1 MHPDITLTELE
12 SAINYW
18 RNKSPSVG
26 DELRLG
32 PEAAALAS
40 PYAMMILQK
49 RSSLSMDDLEPGAQ
63 SAIEKWLLARPK
75 R

>member
-1 MHPDITLTELE
+1 MNPDITLTELE

-18 RNKSPSVG
+18 RNQSPSVG
-26 DELRLG
+26 DELRLC

-49 RSSLSMDDLEPGAQ
+49 RSSLSTNDLEPMAQ
-63 SAIEKWLLARPK
+63 SAIEEWLLARPK
-75 R
+75 G

>member
-1 MHPDITLTELE
+1 MNPDITLTELE

-18 RNKSPSVG
+18 RNQSPSVG
-26 DELRLG
+26 DELRLC

-49 RSSLSMDDLEPGAQ
+49 WSSMSTNDLEPMAQ
-63 SAIEKWLLARPK
+63 SALEQWRLSQ
-75 R
+75 